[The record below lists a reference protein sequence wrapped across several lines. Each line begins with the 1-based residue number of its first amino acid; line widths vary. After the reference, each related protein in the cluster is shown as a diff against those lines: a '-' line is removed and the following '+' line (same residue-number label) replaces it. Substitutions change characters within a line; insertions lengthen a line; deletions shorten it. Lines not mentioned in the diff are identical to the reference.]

1 MSPENSAAAGDGE
14 DRVLW
19 RWLGPLAALLV
30 FGVVVLIL
38 HHEFAHLHAKDVLA
52 HLHSIPR
59 RQILAALLFTTLS
72 YWLLTTY
79 EVLALRYLRRVIPY
93 TRIVFTSFIAYSF
106 GHTLGFAVFTG
117 SAIRFRLYVTAGIS
131 AIDVATVTG
140 FCSLSLGI
148 GLATISGL
156 SLLLSPAHAATALHL
171 TTTGRCWSAPRCC
184 ARWRPTPSGR
194 ASRAPPSRSAAGR
207 CARPGLPSG

>member
-1 MSPENSAAAGDGE
+1 MSPENSAAAGEGE

-30 FGVVVLIL
+30 FGIVVLIL
-38 HHEFAHLHAKDVLA
+38 HREFAHLHLKDVLA

-93 TRIVFTSFIAYSF
+93 T
-106 GHTLGFAVFTG
+106 TL
-117 SAIRFRLYVTAGIS
+117 FRSRTPQLPGVRRG
-131 AIDVATVTG
+131 DQPRPLV
-140 FCSLSLGI
+140 
-148 GLATISGL
+148 
-156 SLLLSPAHAATALHL
+156 PRPHRHA
-171 TTTGRCWSAPRCC
+171 
-184 ARWRPTPSGR
+184 RPEIGR
-194 ASRAPPSRSAAGR
+194 AHV
-207 CARPGLPSG
+207 